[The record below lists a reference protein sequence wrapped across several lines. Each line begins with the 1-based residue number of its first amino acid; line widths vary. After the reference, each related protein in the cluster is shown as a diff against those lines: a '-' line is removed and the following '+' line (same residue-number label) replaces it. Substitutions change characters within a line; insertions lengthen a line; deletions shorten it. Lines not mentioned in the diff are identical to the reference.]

1 MDQQRVIY
9 VGTFSKSLFPALR
22 IGYVILPK
30 PLHRQWSDIRT
41 HTDVQNPP
49 FEQAALAEFLR
60 TRKLDRHVQKMRRI
74 YGQRRQ
80 ALMES
85 LKEAFGCGLIPYGDA
100 SGLHVAIGFP
110 GKCFDEMFRKS
121 CLQNGI
127 YITPVENH
135 CIEKGR
141 HQGKLLMGYGH
152 LEPEEIKK
160 SVLLLRDYMES
171 SPGTAR

>member
-1 MDQQRVIY
+1 
-9 VGTFSKSLFPALR
+9 
-22 IGYVILPK
+22 
-30 PLHRQWSDIRT
+30 
-41 HTDVQNPP
+41 
-49 FEQAALAEFLR
+49 
-60 TRKLDRHVQKMRRI
+60 
-74 YGQRRQ
+74 
-80 ALMES
+80 MES